1 MVHDMRHRVI
11 DIDIVFRDPHPLF
24 PGLTNTGVDTIRVE
38 FDWDEKEDIM
48 KAAFAALRKQIPDR
62 DYEIQYWWWIH

>member
-1 MVHDMRHRVI
+1 MRHRII
-11 DIDIVFRDPHPLF
+11 DIDIHFKDLHSFLELIV
-24 PGLTNTGVDTIRVE
+24 TGVDTVRVE